1 MQWEMWRNELP
12 LLEMMEVPR
21 CFKLKEMEILTKV
34 ELHHFSDA
42 STEGYGQCSYLRLV
56 DARSRV
62 NCSLVM
68 GKARVAPLK
77 PITIPRLELT
87 AAVVSVRVSEMLS
100 REQRYDK
107 VEEVF
112 WTDSKVVQA
121 YIHNDAHRFHT
132 FVANR
137 VQQIRERTVPEQ
149 WRYIEGKR
157 NPAGDASRGLSP
169 KDLLQSS
176 RWLRGPSFL
185 WDHHDS
191 WKNLDKSEP
200 ESLQPDDK
208 EVRKASSF
216 TTYTTNKEQSE
227 TFLQRLEYFSSWF
240 RAKRA
245 VAVCLRYRKILLE
258 RTRGRQTTMDGVQT
272 RSAAREYRPV
282 DVDELSEAEQEI
294 VRHVQKEAFKDE
306 ISKLNKITTDYET
319 HKEDDSRS
327 RIQKPKGASPL
338 SRLDPFRDLS
348 NLVRIGGRIKQASVS
363 QDVKHPIV
371 LPRQGHVSK
380 LLVRHYHEKSLHQG
394 KGITLNE
401 IRSSGYW
408 IIGGGSVVSRLVH
421 ECVTC
426 RRLRAKVQE
435 QKMADLPAERLTPAP
450 PFTYCAVDYFG
461 PWYVREGRKELK
473 RYGVLFT
480 CLVTRA
486 IHLEVANSLET
497 DSYINA
503 LRRFICRRG
512 PVRQMRSDNGSNFI
526 GARRELKEALA
537 EMDQNQVKQEMLK
550 ESCDWFEL
558 KLNAPTASHMG
569 GIWERQIRTVR
580 SVLCALLE
588 KNGHQMNDE
597 ALRTFMCEAEAVV
610 NSRPLTAEGTTS
622 ADTAE
627 PLTPNHF
634 LTMKT
639 KVVLPPPGKFT
650 SSDLYSRKWW
660 RRVQHLTNE
669 FWSRWKKEFLLS
681 LQTRQKWTRPR
692 KNLQVN
698 DLVIVKDDDTP
709 RNQWKMGR
717 VIEAQPDQDGLV
729 RKVTLDVGS
738 PSLTL
743 EGKRNQPLSTL
754 VRPIHKLVLLMSE
767 DQ

>member
-1 MQWEMWRNELP
+1 
-12 LLEMMEVPR
+12 
-21 CFKLKEMEILTKV
+21 
-34 ELHHFSDA
+34 
-42 STEGYGQCSYLRLV
+42 
-56 DARSRV
+56 
-62 NCSLVM
+62 M
-68 GKARVAPLK
+68 GKARVTPLK
-77 PITIPRLELT
+77 PITVPRLELT
-87 AAVVSVRVSEMLS
+87 AAVVSVRVSEMLR
-100 REQRYDK
+100 RELRYNEI
-107 VEEVF
+107 EEVF

-121 YIHNDAHRFHT
+121 YIHNDARRFHT

-149 WRYIEGKR
+149 WKFIEGKK
-157 NPAGDASRGLSP
+157 NPADNASRGLSP
-169 KDLLQSS
+169 KDLLQCS

-191 WKNLDKSEP
+191 WRNSDNGEP

-208 EVRKASSF
+208 EVRKASSL
-216 TTYTTNKEQSE
+216 TTHTINKDQ
-227 TFLQRLEYFSSWF
+227 FANLLQRLESFSSWF
-240 RAKRA
+240 RTKRA
-245 VAVCLRYRKILLE
+245 VAVCLRYRKIVLE
-258 RTRGRQTTMDGVQT
+258 KTRGKQTTVHGVTT
-272 RSAAREYRPV
+272 RSASREYHPV
-282 DVDELSEAEQEI
+282 DVNEISEAEQEI
-294 VRHVQKEAFKDE
+294 IRHVQKEAFKEE
-306 ISKLNKITTDYET
+306 ISKLKKITTDYET

-327 RIQKPKGASPL
+327 RIRKPKGASPL
-338 SRLDPFRDLS
+338 SRLDPYLDHS
-348 NLVRIGGRIKQASVS
+348 DLVRIGGRIKQASIS

-371 LPRQGHVSK
+371 LPGQGHVSK
-380 LLVRHYHEKSLHQG
+380 LLARHYHERALHQG

-408 IIGGGSVVSRLVH
+408 MIGGGSVVSRLVH

-435 QKMADLPAERLTPAP
+435 QKMADLPAERLTPTP

-537 EMDQNQVKQEMLK
+537 EMDQNQVRQEMLK
-550 ESCDWFEL
+550 ERCDWFEL
-558 KLNAPTASHMG
+558 KLNVPTASHMG

-622 ADTAE
+622 SDTAE

-634 LTMKT
+634 LTVKT

-698 DLVIVKDDDTP
+698 DIVIVKDDDIP

-717 VIEAQPDQDGLV
+717 VIEAIPDQDGLV
-729 RKVTLDVGS
+729 RKVMLDIAS

-754 VRPIHKLVLLMSE
+754 ERPVHKLVLLMSE

>member
-1 MQWEMWRNELP
+1 
-12 LLEMMEVPR
+12 
-21 CFKLKEMEILTKV
+21 
-34 ELHHFSDA
+34 
-42 STEGYGQCSYLRLV
+42 
-56 DARSRV
+56 
-62 NCSLVM
+62 
-68 GKARVAPLK
+68 
-77 PITIPRLELT
+77 
-87 AAVVSVRVSEMLS
+87 
-100 REQRYDK
+100 
-107 VEEVF
+107 
-112 WTDSKVVQA
+112 
-121 YIHNDAHRFHT
+121 
-132 FVANR
+132 
-137 VQQIRERTVPEQ
+137 
-149 WRYIEGKR
+149 
-157 NPAGDASRGLSP
+157 
-169 KDLLQSS
+169 
-176 RWLRGPSFL
+176 
-185 WDHHDS
+185 
-191 WKNLDKSEP
+191 
-200 ESLQPDDK
+200 
-208 EVRKASSF
+208 
-216 TTYTTNKEQSE
+216 
-227 TFLQRLEYFSSWF
+227 
-240 RAKRA
+240 
-245 VAVCLRYRKILLE
+245 
-258 RTRGRQTTMDGVQT
+258 MDGVKT
-272 RSAAREYRPV
+272 RWAAREYRPV
-282 DVDELSEAEQEI
+282 DVDELTEAEKEI
-294 VRHVQKEAFKDE
+294 IRHVQKEAFKEE
-306 ISKLNKITTDYET
+306 IRKLRKIAKDNDT
-319 HKEDDSRS
+319 HGEDDSRS
-327 RIQKPKGASPL
+327 RTQKPKGASPL
-338 SRLDPFRDLS
+338 SRLDPFLDHS

-371 LPRQGHVSK
+371 LPGQGQVSK
-380 LLVRHYHEKSLHQG
+380 LVARHYHERALHQG

-408 IIGGGSVVSRLVH
+408 IIGGGSVVSRLVY

-435 QKMADLPAERLTPAP
+435 QKMADLPADRLTPTP

-480 CLVTRA
+480 CVVSRA
-486 IHLEVANSLET
+486 IHLEVTNSLET

-550 ESCDWFEL
+550 ESCDWFEV
-558 KLNAPTASHMG
+558 KLNVPTASHMG

-580 SVLCALLE
+580 SVLSALLE

-610 NSRPLTAEGTTS
+610 NSRSLTAEGTTS
-622 ADTAE
+622 YDTAE

-634 LTMKT
+634 LTLKT
-639 KVVLPPPGKFT
+639 KVILPPPGKFT
-650 SSDLYSRKWW
+650 SADLYSRKWW

-698 DLVIVKDDDTP
+698 DVVIVKDDDTP
-709 RNQWKMGR
+709 RNQWKMCR

-729 RKVTLDVGS
+729 RKVTVDVGN
-738 PSLTL
+738 PNLTPD
-743 EGKRNQPLSTL
+743 GKRNQPLSTL
-754 VRPIHKLVLLMSE
+754 ERLIHKLVLLMSE